1 MKMASGSIDL
11 ISKFVLH
18 VQEGG
23 IVVCAFQ
30 RFCFLC
36 SCWLLFF
43 HCLSFSPCWP
53 LAFLIFSP
61 PLWNF
66 HVFFPKEIRLLCLQS
81 LALALSLCYPREKK
95 DTTLLFFFLS
105 KSPGGHAISFQI
117 KPWVPFGF
125 PYLLIELFY
134 IGAPVVRSVRRSVG
148 LTVTWLPKF
157 FRMHRLP
164 NFLGHGAPLQYI
176 AHGSLM

>member
-1 MKMASGSIDL
+1 MKMASGSIEL

-36 SCWLLFF
+36 SCWLYFF
-43 HCLSFSPCWP
+43 T
-53 LAFLIFSP
+53 A
-61 PLWNF
+61 
-66 HVFFPKEIRLLCLQS
+66 S
-81 LALALSLCYPREKK
+81 L
-95 DTTLLFFFLS
+95 TTLLFFFLS

-117 KPWVPFGF
+117 KPWVAFGF

-134 IGAPVVRSVRRSVG
+134 IGAPVVRAVRRSVG
-148 LTVTWLPKF
+148 RTVTWQPKF
-157 FRMHRLP
+157 
-164 NFLGHGAPLQYI
+164 LGCIGYQFSWPWCFATINSVQVI
-176 AHGSLM
+176 NVKNTKQNAQVINVTDTK